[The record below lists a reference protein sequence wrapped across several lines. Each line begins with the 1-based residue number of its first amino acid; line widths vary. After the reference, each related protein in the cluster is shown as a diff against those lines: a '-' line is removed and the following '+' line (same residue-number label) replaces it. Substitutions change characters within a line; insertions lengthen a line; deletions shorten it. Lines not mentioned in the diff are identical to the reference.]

1 MLTGR
6 GLSLVAS
13 SLLLVLVGL
22 ACGVEEFLLLA
33 VAAGALLV
41 WGALSLCWQVPSARR
56 ALRLEI
62 DRPVRDLFVDGGG
75 TVGLLVANVGGRPLA
90 ALWLDGGRDWRV
102 TFPGLAG
109 TARDLGPRPEGP
121 RARRRRR
128 LRQAVGLGPDLARAL
143 GVGVLAG
150 HGLVRLPVDVPS
162 SSRGLWSLAPVTL
175 WCTDPLRL
183 VAWRVARTDP
193 VHVVVVPRPAPPG
206 GPPGSDPG
214 SRPDHHAA
222 APASASGGGDE
233 FAGLRPYVPG
243 DRLTRLHWPALAR
256 TDELMS
262 RSFVEVHRLQIVVDT
277 RPWEIESSVSHAA
290 GIGIAALE
298 AGTPV
303 ELRTSGGDELVV
315 SPGPMGRSALLRAL
329 ALVAPVG
336 ARDGTRSLRPAPVA
350 VAPGGGWRP

>member
-6 GLSLVAS
+6 GLFLVAS
-13 SLLLVLVGL
+13 SLLLVLAGL
-22 ACGVEEFLLLA
+22 AYGVEEFLLVA
-33 VAAGALLV
+33 VATGALLAC
-41 WGALSLCWQVPSARR
+41 GGLALWRGVPSARR
-56 ALRLEI
+56 GLRLEV
-62 DRPVRDLFVDGGG
+62 DRPVRDLYVDGGG
-75 TVGLLVANVGGRPLA
+75 SIGLLLSNAGRRPLA

-102 TFPGLAG
+102 TFPGFAG
-109 TARDLGPRPEGP
+109 TIRDLAPPPEGP

-128 LRQAVGLGPDLARAL
+128 LRQAVGLGPDLAGAV
-143 GVGVLAG
+143 GVGALAG

-183 VAWRVARTDP
+183 VAWRVARTDA
-193 VHVVVVPRPAPPG
+193 VHVVVVPRPTPPG

-290 GIGIAALE
+290 GTGIAALE

-303 ELRTSGGDELVV
+303 ELRTSGGDEIVV

-336 ARDGTRSLRPAPVA
+336 ARDGTRSLRPAPVPA
-350 VAPGGGWRP
+350 APGGAWRP